1 MGKSNTPA
9 PVGEVVLVAKKAEPA
24 DKPKIRE
31 ISQKEYEK
39 LRPKKE
45 LSEKQKENLA
55 KLVEKNKQRAL
66 ERRAVVK
73 EVPDTVP
80 EDKELVIVKPKRK
93 YVRKATG
100 GEVQP
105 KNEVVMPSESEPETA
120 TESESEVEVRKPLP
134 LKRAKTPK
142 PKKQTPKKPAKY
154 KYETE
159 TTSADDWSDDDHSSD
174 DDYEEKVQKYKAKA
188 HARLQAVQEIDKR
201 MSHIQ
206 NNPYASRNLS
216 IF

>member
-1 MGKSNTPA
+1 MGKSSIQP
-9 PVGEVVLVAKKAEPA
+9 PVGEVVLVQKKPEPVAEQ
-24 DKPKIRE
+24 PKIRE
-31 ISQKEYEK
+31 ISQKQYEK

-73 EVPDTVP
+73 EVPETVP

-93 YVRKATG
+93 YVRK
-100 GEVQP
+100 P
-105 KNEVVMPSESEPETA
+105 KNEVIVPSESEPETA

-134 LKRAKTPK
+134 LKRVNTPK
-142 PKKQTPKKPAKY
+142 PKKKATPKKPTKY
-154 KYETE
+154 TYETE
-159 TTSADDWSDDDHSSD
+159 TTSQEEWSDDDRSSD
-174 DDYEEKVQKYKAKA
+174 DDYEEKKVQKYKAKA

-206 NNPYASRNLS
+206 NNPYANRGLS

>member
-1 MGKSNTPA
+1 MGKSSIQP
-9 PVGEVVLVAKKAEPA
+9 PVGEVVLVAKKAEPV

-55 KLVEKNKQRAL
+55 KLVQKNKERAL

-73 EVPDTVP
+73 EVPETVP
-80 EDKELVIVKPKRK
+80 EDKELVVVKPKRK
-93 YVRKATG
+93 YVRKATDK
-100 GEVQP
+100 P
-105 KNEVVMPSESEPETA
+105 KNEVIMPSESETA

-134 LKRAKTPK
+134 LKRVNTPK
-142 PKKQTPKKPAKY
+142 PKKATPKKPAKY

-159 TTSADDWSDDDHSSD
+159 TTSAEEWSDDDRSSD

-206 NNPYASRNLS
+206 SNSYASRNLT